1 MLSVARIMADE
12 YKLKVPPP
20 VRDAFCFHPGS
31 TAVNSAASSTCA
43 AHPEA
48 MPAAEAGE
56 AHGAGS
62 ISGSPDSTHAEPSK
76 LALNSRQHPQLDRL
90 QQEIAARGGS
100 SNTGNQPA
108 APSKLKLNSRP
119 HPQLLLQLDR
129 LQQEIEARGGH
140 GVLELIPATSSP
152 CYYGS
157 SEMLSSGC
165 REQPKISSS
174 YDPHNNAALATSPG
188 AASRT
193 TAAAAAAAAPA
204 AACTTPSGGSPSTLL
219 PPKSPAGLSRGQGFR
234 QLQRPRQL
242 VRPPSVPAR
251 LDSMITMTTA
261 RYAARGDGCLQFGT
275 KIPASRSACGAAP
288 PPMRI
293 ESPPSSQEFMPI
305 GDDSSESEPERAAVA
320 NAEDAG
326 ASGGGAGSPP
336 SPLSRAVANHPHAAI
351 SVRRHLNGRVSA
363 RPFRSSSNIDLA
375 GMDRASLYDDATTT
389 ATSSGICSRSD
400 RTPNTISMSSP
411 PALLPAS
418 PVSRRYAHRML
429 VQSQEFE
436 FVRGEHPRHD
446 KPPPRRSSSTSLTST
461 TNVFTR
467 STENKKLMGAAQ
479 WRSRVSSVADNR
491 NSTNFCEGF
500 SSSGAPSPSSM
511 RNMRLLVHANSSR
524 ETGVGG
530 AITPATNDVPSVPA
544 PSPRQPINHSTSGR
558 SFGHKVDSVPCSPRQ
573 LQLRERILGIRY
585 SCVRDKFHISKEKI
599 GEGGSGEIR
608 KCLEWSTGTVFACK
622 TIHKSNITNQSEASD
637 LRTEVLLMDLLKSH
651 FGVVQ
656 VHEVF
661 EDHKAVHLVMELCN
675 GGDLFDFI
683 QGAPKGRLNER
694 HAASV
699 MRQLLGA
706 LHHCHSLG
714 VLHRDVKPENILLCD
729 RVTHQSRDR
738 DVRIKLSDFGVA
750 GFLNEDGVCTDS
762 AGTSEYMAPEVVV
775 KAPYNAKADVWS
787 AGVVLHAML
796 AGALP
801 SWAALPDEF
810 KEEVDNTGGGNSKGE
825 GKTMQEGIA
834 RNELKLK
841 SRVWRGVSEEAKHL
855 LRALL
860 RKDPAERPSALEA
873 LGECGAAMHW
883 VRCGSG
889 IGCWASAVQ

>member
-585 SCVRDKFHISKEKI
+585 SC
-599 GEGGSGEIR
+599 
-608 KCLEWSTGTVFACK
+608 
-622 TIHKSNITNQSEASD
+622 
-637 LRTEVLLMDLLKSH
+637 
-651 FGVVQ
+651 
-656 VHEVF
+656 
-661 EDHKAVHLVMELCN
+661 AVHLVMELCN